1 MSISDEIK
9 ALRPSVFTA
18 ILFFFYALLVIP
30 VGKYLLARYPVP
42 GLSQLAA
49 AI

>member
-1 MSISDEIK
+1 MANELR
-9 ALRPSVFTA
+9 ALRPSVYTA
-18 ILFFFYALLVIP
+18 ILFFFYAIIVIP